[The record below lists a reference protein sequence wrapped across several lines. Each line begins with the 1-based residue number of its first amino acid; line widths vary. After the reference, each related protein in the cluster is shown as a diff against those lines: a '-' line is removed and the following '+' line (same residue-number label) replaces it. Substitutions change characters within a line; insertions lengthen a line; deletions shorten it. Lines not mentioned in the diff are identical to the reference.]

1 MIEHFSKNT
10 IGRDFVVGDIHGCFP
25 LLEQELNKVS
35 FDRSVDR
42 VFAVGD
48 LVDRGQH
55 SEDSLIWLKQDFFH
69 SIRGNHEQMAID
81 VYVGNWSSYNYIC
94 NGGMWFINQSD
105 SGREALVSAF
115 TILPYAIDI
124 ETDNGLVGLIHATC
138 PVTDWNKLEEAL
150 FLKDNRNIA
159 LWDRER
165 FENKIE
171 DIIANVHIVYVG
183 HTIVKAPVNLANVM
197 YIDTGAVFS
206 NKLTLIQL

>member
-69 SIRGNHEQMAID
+69 SICGNHEQMAID

-124 ETDNGLVGLIHATC
+124 ETDNGLVGLIHADC
-138 PVTDWNKLEEAL
+138 PVSDWNKLEEAL

-165 FENKIE
+165 FERKIVS
-171 DIIANVHIVYVG
+171 IIDNITKVYVG
-183 HTIVKAPVNLANVM
+183 HTIVPTPIILGNTN
-197 YIDTGAVFS
+197 YIDTGAFS
-206 NKLTLIQL
+206 TGKLTVIQL